1 MIQAYRVY
9 DKHVH
14 YIATQVTKAPGR
26 KDEIKVVA
34 AGDAVDYVEDPEAE
48 MAECRKLKLADR
60 QLRKRIRN
68 LQPRTG
74 RISFRPNLMGNFLAP
89 SALLEKEE

>member
-1 MIQAYRVY
+1 MVIQAYRVY
-9 DKHVH
+9 NKHVH
-14 YIATQVTKAPGR
+14 YIATQVTKAPG

-48 MAECRKLKLADR
+48 MAESRKLKLVDR

-89 SALLEKEE
+89 SALLGKEE